1 MRKAGKKLI
10 PALFAAYILLLCAVF
25 FLREPIGRVRI
36 NLVPFDTITTYLT
49 ALSENSINTD
59 IVMRGIFGNILLT
72 LPLGAFA
79 AMYAALREKSGKI
92 FLALSLA
99 FDRGDGALAVRVP
112 YGRVRHR
119 HDNAPLCRRR
129 YRLRR
134 DTSHV
139 VAHRARTRGGGTIN
153 SRCRQA
159 VGLPSDSLL
168 CFSINSAWFAL

>member
-36 NLVPFDTITTYLT
+36 NLVPFDTIRTYLT
-49 ALSENSINTD
+49 RLSENSINTD

-99 FDRGDGALAVRVP
+99 FTVAAELLQFALRIGQFDIDTIMLRSVGVIIGYSAVRLTSSLILR
-112 YGRVRHR
+112 GR
-119 HDNAPLCRRR
+119 AE
-129 YRLRR
+129 
-134 DTSHV
+134 
-139 VAHRARTRGGGTIN
+139 AAR
-153 SRCRQA
+153 
-159 VGLPSDSLL
+159 
-168 CFSINSAWFAL
+168 

>member
-49 ALSENSINTD
+49 RLSENSISTD

-99 FDRGDGALAVRVP
+99 F
-112 YGRVRHR
+112 
-119 HDNAPLCRRR
+119 
-129 YRLRR
+129 
-134 DTSHV
+134 T
-139 VAHRARTRGGGTIN
+139 VAAE
-153 SRCRQA
+153 
-159 VGLPSDSLL
+159 LL
-168 CFSINSAWFAL
+168 QFALRIGQFDIDTIMLRSVGVIIGYSAVCLTSSLILRGRAEAAR

>member
-25 FLREPIGRVRI
+25 FMREPIGRVRI
-36 NLVPFDTITTYLT
+36 NLVPFDTIRTYLT
-49 ALSENSINTD
+49 RLSENSINTD

-99 FDRGDGALAVRVP
+99 F
-112 YGRVRHR
+112 
-119 HDNAPLCRRR
+119 
-129 YRLRR
+129 
-134 DTSHV
+134 T
-139 VAHRARTRGGGTIN
+139 VAAE
-153 SRCRQA
+153 
-159 VGLPSDSLL
+159 LL
-168 CFSINSAWFAL
+168 QFALRIGQFDIDTIMLRSVGVIIGYSAVCLTSSLILRGRAEAAR

>member
-36 NLVPFDTITTYLT
+36 NLVPFDTIRTYLT
-49 ALSENSINTD
+49 RLSENSINTD

-92 FLALSLA
+92 FLALALSLA
-99 FDRGDGALAVRVP
+99 FIAATELLQFAFRMGECDIDTIMLRFVGVVIGYGVIRLTSSLIARG
-112 YGRVRHR
+112 
-119 HDNAPLCRRR
+119 
-129 YRLRR
+129 
-134 DTSHV
+134 
-139 VAHRARTRGGGTIN
+139 RAGTA
-153 SRCRQA
+153 R
-159 VGLPSDSLL
+159 
-168 CFSINSAWFAL
+168 

>member
-25 FLREPIGRVRI
+25 FLREPIGSVRI

-49 ALSENSINTD
+49 RLSENSINTD
-59 IVMRGIFGNILLT
+59 IVMRGIFGNILLM

-99 FDRGDGALAVRVP
+99 FIAATELLQFALRIGQFDIDTIMLRSVGVIIGYSAVRLTSSLILR
-112 YGRVRHR
+112 GR
-119 HDNAPLCRRR
+119 AE
-129 YRLRR
+129 
-134 DTSHV
+134 
-139 VAHRARTRGGGTIN
+139 AAR
-153 SRCRQA
+153 
-159 VGLPSDSLL
+159 
-168 CFSINSAWFAL
+168 

>member
-1 MRKAGKKLI
+1 MRKTAKKLI
-10 PALFAAYILLLCAVF
+10 PALFVAYVLLLCAVF

-49 ALSENSINTD
+49 RLSENSINTD

-99 FDRGDGALAVRVP
+99 FIAATELLQFAFRMGECDIDTIMLRFVGVVIGYGVIRLTSSLIARGRE
-112 YGRVRHR
+112 
-119 HDNAPLCRRR
+119 
-129 YRLRR
+129 
-134 DTSHV
+134 
-139 VAHRARTRGGGTIN
+139 VAAR
-153 SRCRQA
+153 
-159 VGLPSDSLL
+159 
-168 CFSINSAWFAL
+168 

>member
-25 FLREPIGRVRI
+25 FLRSPVGRVRI

-49 ALSENSINTD
+49 RLSENSINTD

-99 FDRGDGALAVRVP
+99 FTVAAELLQFALRIGQFDIDTIMLRSVGVIIGYIAVRLASSLIAR
-112 YGRVRHR
+112 GR
-119 HDNAPLCRRR
+119 AE
-129 YRLRR
+129 
-134 DTSHV
+134 
-139 VAHRARTRGGGTIN
+139 AAR
-153 SRCRQA
+153 
-159 VGLPSDSLL
+159 
-168 CFSINSAWFAL
+168 

>member
-25 FLREPIGRVRI
+25 FLRSPVGRVRI

-49 ALSENSINTD
+49 RLSENSINTD

-99 FDRGDGALAVRVP
+99 FIAATELLQFALRIGQFDIDTIMLRSVGVIIGYSAVRLTSSLILR
-112 YGRVRHR
+112 GR
-119 HDNAPLCRRR
+119 AE
-129 YRLRR
+129 
-134 DTSHV
+134 
-139 VAHRARTRGGGTIN
+139 AAR
-153 SRCRQA
+153 
-159 VGLPSDSLL
+159 
-168 CFSINSAWFAL
+168 

>member
-49 ALSENSINTD
+49 RLSENSINTD
-59 IVMRGIFGNILLT
+59 IVMRGIFGNILLM

-99 FDRGDGALAVRVP
+99 FIAATVMAGLSSTRMSVW
-112 YGRVRHR
+112 
-119 HDNAPLCRRR
+119 
-129 YRLRR
+129 LRAE
-134 DTSHV
+134 D
-139 VAHRARTRGGGTIN
+139 AR
-153 SRCRQA
+153 
-159 VGLPSDSLL
+159 DSLPQSSSSSL
-168 CFSINSAWFAL
+168 PVVSF